1 MIPSSEP
8 FRSTVDA
15 LAAVVGD
22 EAASRTVA
30 PPTS

>member
-15 LAAVVGD
+15 LAAVVD
-22 EAASRTVA
+22 DQAASGMVA